1 MPTIWV
7 LNYTAIFL
15 LALLPWIGVIPCR
28 AESANAMVYVL
39 NGPQSPA
46 DHRYDFHWEILKT
59 ALERTVAKHGPYR
72 IEKSAAMSE
81 ARQTQEL
88 QDATGKLTVMYLG
101 TSPELE
107 RDLIP
112 VRIPVDKNLS
122 GYFVL
127 LIRSENAAKFR
138 DAQTL
143 EGLKKFTFGLGVD
156 WLDNL
161 VYEHNGLR
169 VTKGSEYDGLFEML
183 LNSRFDAFPR
193 SGVEVMQEYTQRRAA
208 MPDLFIEETLLIY
221 YPWPMYFWFSKNAEG
236 LRLSARAA
244 EGMWSM
250 IEDGTYNKIFEKH
263 FHDDIERLNLK
274 KRKLIELKNPR
285 LTPATPLQDKRLW
298 FVPTASESKAK

>member
-1 MPTIWV
+1 MPKIKV
-7 LNYTAIFL
+7 LGYTSFAL
-15 LALLPWIGVIPCR
+15 LALLPWIGATPCR
-28 AESANAMVYVL
+28 AESEMVYVL

-59 ALERTVAKHGPYR
+59 ALERTSVKYGPFR
-72 IEKSAAMSE
+72 IEKSSPMSE

-88 QDATGKLTVMYLG
+88 LDATGKLTVMYLG
-101 TSPELE
+101 TSLERE

-127 LIRSENAAKFR
+127 LIRSDNAEKFR
-138 DAQTL
+138 DVQSL
-143 EGLKKFTFGLGVD
+143 NGLQKFTFGLGVD

-169 VTKGSEYDGLFEML
+169 VTKGSDYDGLFEML
-183 LNSRFDAFPR
+183 LNRRFDAFPR
-193 SGVEVMQEYTQRRAA
+193 SGVEVMREYTQRKAS
-208 MPDLFIEETLLIY
+208 MPDLFIEETILVY
-221 YPWPMYFWFSKNAEG
+221 YPWPMYFWFSKNSEG
-236 LRLSARAA
+236 QRLSARAA

-250 IEDGTYNKIFEKH
+250 IENGTYDKIFEKY

-274 KRKLIELKNPR
+274 KRRTIELKNPR

-298 FVPTASESKAK
+298 FIPTAPELKAK